1 MIIALD
7 NNILVSLFSD
17 AKLVYGL
24 KKFSSD
30 NSVSQTILPTPA
42 LCEFLA
48 HDRIERISFINK
60 TKRNVTFQSFD
71 EKAAYQTALLAE
83 KYYEDKLPIN
93 KQKVKVDLQILG
105 IALANQAK
113 YLLTGDND
121 FSSYVSKLSLNI
133 KILKISEL
141 YIEQDLFNNE

>member
-7 NNILVSLFSD
+7 ANILVALFSD
-17 AKLVYGL
+17 IQLVKGL
-24 KKFSSD
+24 KKFSSEHR
-30 NSVSQTILPTPA
+30 VTQTILPTPA
-42 LCEFLA
+42 LCEFLS
-48 HDRIERISFINK
+48 HDRIERFSFIQK

-83 KYYEDKLPIN
+83 KFYEDRLPIN

-105 IALANQAK
+105 IALANQSK

-121 FSSYVSKLSLNI
+121 FKDYVDKLKL
-133 KILKISEL
+133 
-141 YIEQDLFNNE
+141 